1 MRLVKDRWVF
11 WRLSSQK
18 CLGLLLVKQK
28 VPKQD
33 VLSTYNALAFCGPAG
48 QIYWFFPTGLE
59 TIDVGMLLLLVIFIP
74 WGGGRVLHIAQ
85 AGLRLMT
92 LLTTCSD

>member
-1 MRLVKDRWVF
+1 MSCLPTMPW
-11 WRLSSQK
+11 LSV
-18 CLGLLLVKQK
+18 GLQARFTG
-28 VPKQD
+28 
-33 VLSTYNALAFCGPAG
+33 SS
-48 QIYWFFPTGLE
+48 PTGLE